1 MPPERRAGYHRHDV
15 DHVLGGILSWA
26 LALYVMLLVG
36 YFVLNS
42 QTATK
47 EEAKFQQLKKMKADE
62 KEVELLKEKHKLLV
76 LQRSSRKTALQ
87 VLKEVAEQMPEEL
100 TLSYINSVEVRGEG
114 SNITLNGQMGSGK
127 GKQVDVYRN
136 NLARIMV
143 ADPVSRKQRKLFYA
157 VNTSNTRAGAA
168 GVEGPGRW
176 TIVCT
181 LRPNIQLK

>member
-1 MPPERRAGYHRHDV
+1 M
-15 DHVLGGILSWA
+15 
-26 LALYVMLLVG
+26 
-36 YFVLNS
+36 
-42 QTATK
+42 
-47 EEAKFQQLKKMKADE
+47 E

-100 TLSYINSVEVRGEG
+100 TLSYINSVEVHGEG
-114 SNITLNGQMGSGK
+114 SNITLNGQMGSGQ

-143 ADPVSRKQRKLFYA
+143 VDPVSRKQRKLFHA
-157 VNTSNTRAGAA
+157 VNTSHTRAGAA

-176 TIVCT
+176 TIVCL